1 MQSEKISVPLTD
13 ELFSEIKH
21 LSENEQNQ
29 FFHQLVQRYIERRR
43 KEHLRADLKEG
54 YIEMAELNLS
64 IAESFAYAESEALH
78 KSETNKEPIQYN
90 KEVNG

>member
-1 MQSEKISVPLTD
+1 MHSEKISVPLTD

-21 LSENEQNQ
+21 LSENEQNR
-29 FFHQLVQRYIERRR
+29 FFRQLVQRYIERKK

-64 IAESFAYAESEALH
+64 IAESFAYVEWEATRTAESNRH
-78 KSETNKEPIQYN
+78 DTQYT

>member
-13 ELFSEIKH
+13 ELFSEIRH

-29 FFHQLVQRYIERRR
+29 FFHQLVKRYIERRK
-43 KEHLRADLKEG
+43 KEHLRAELKEG
-54 YIEMAELNLS
+54 YMEMAELNLS
-64 IAESFAYAESEALH
+64 IAESFVYAESEALF
-78 KSETNKEPIQYN
+78 KSESNKHGIQYN

>member
-1 MQSEKISVPLTD
+1 MHSEKISVPLTD

-21 LSENEQNQ
+21 LNENEQNR
-29 FFHQLVQRYIERRR
+29 FFRHLVQRYIARKK

-54 YIEMAELNLS
+54 YIEMAELNRS
-64 IAESFAYAESEALH
+64 IAESFAYAEWEASHISESNRHA
-78 KSETNKEPIQYN
+78 IQYN